1 MGNSYTRWKLS
12 EKTSQTTKGFDL
24 TGRYKLC
31 KVLYVHDGDT
41 LCVALRHRGKTWK
54 ITVRLYG
61 INAPELR
68 PDKEAQN
75 RPQIIMKA
83 ARARD
88 GLREKV
94 LHRKVIIEFHESDIY
109 GRWLG
114 TIYSESWGKRRENIN
129 DWMIQHGHA
138 VRYFEEIQVLSPT
151 DSSVDK
157 NATKN
162 SEDIVSQH
170 KEGQM

>member
-1 MGNSYTRWKLS
+1 MGNVWTRYKLWN
-12 EKTSQTTKGFDL
+12 KTSQTTKSFDL

-41 LCVALRHRGKTWK
+41 VSVALRHRGHTWK

-61 INAPELR
+61 INAAELR
-68 PDKEAQN
+68 PDKDANN
-75 RPQIIMKA
+75 RQQIIIKA

-94 LHRKVIIEFHESDIY
+94 LHRNILIEFHELDLY

-114 TIYSESWGKRRENIN
+114 TIYSESWGEKKESVN
-129 DWMIQHGHA
+129 DWMIQQGYA

-162 SEDIVSQH
+162 SEDMI
-170 KEGQM
+170 KEFHNPPV